1 MLPGGGT
8 RLRPARPGGRAEL
21 PAGGPQP
28 AHQPA
33 HQPGP
38 GHSVTSLISR
48 QSQEGGPPPPTGG
61 RSDGHLTRVG
71 SGGQPDRR
79 ESGGNYWNSNFYNG
93 DNQNIS
99 QREREGGREG
109 WAVTSLC
116 NVYAGSVGKI
126 PTYINNT
133 PR

>member
-48 QSQEGGPPPPTGG
+48 QSQEGGPQPPTGG

-71 SGGQPDRR
+71 SGGQTRQERVRR
-79 ESGGNYWNSNFYNG
+79 ELLELKLLQWRQPEYLT
-93 DNQNIS
+93 
-99 QREREGGREG
+99 EGEEGRG
-109 WAVTSLC
+109 RGL
-116 NVYAGSVGKI
+116 GSDFSM
-126 PTYINNT
+126 
-133 PR
+133 